1 MERNASFIT
10 MVSTGEQPDAEIH
23 AAMFHGEEAANA
35 ICRQLG
41 NGRDLAL
48 LGVTLTK
55 NLIVSLQEKDSPMA
69 AAAFTMMALEAI
81 HEASNKETMKLTN
94 DFIDELGK
102 IFGGDGE

>member
-48 LGVTLTK
+48 LGVTLLK

-69 AAAFTMMALEAI
+69 AAAFTMMVVEAI
-81 HEASNKETMKLTN
+81 TEASNKETMKLTN
-94 DFIDELGK
+94 AFIDGVDK